1 MTQTTHPL
9 PRRIAAGVGISL
21 FSTLTLAAFMVPG
34 GALEGRATSLRI
46 DVPAEVTTTTTM
58 APVAAE
64 SAPVEVTTTTIGEA
78 VVIEAPTTTTTLAPK
93 VAANPSGHFICPA
106 GMNSTTQYDGPDC
119 RADVLVDPGPNVVT
133 DAERAQT
140 NGADGDQPGQTL
152 GSTDAGYG
160 AELTAKYCAAMPWQ
174 CGDGQTR

>member
-1 MTQTTHPL
+1 MNSTHPL
-9 PRRIAAGVGISL
+9 ARRIAAGVGISL
-21 FSTLTLAAFMVPG
+21 FSTLALAAFMAPD

-46 DVPAEVTTTTTM
+46 DAPAEATTTTTM
-58 APVAAE
+58 APVATE
-64 SAPVEVTTTTIGEA
+64 PAPPEVPPTTIGEA
-78 VVIEAPTTTTTLAPK
+78 VVIEAPTTTTTTLAPR
-93 VAANPSGHFICPA
+93 VAANPSGHFVCPNT
-106 GMNSTTQYDGPDC
+106 MNSATQYDGPDC

-160 AELTAKYCAAMPWQ
+160 ADLTAKYCAAMPWQ